1 MVESGPLQLQCVN
14 QVMSVNVKDS
24 TSEVL
29 NIKLQSDSPKE
40 LVAVGQIKLASLQ
53 FVANRVEN
61 VPLVNKTGQ

>member
-1 MVESGPLQLQCVN
+1 
-14 QVMSVNVKDS
+14 MSVKDS

>member
-1 MVESGPLQLQCVN
+1 MVESGPLQLQCVSY
-14 QVMSVNVKDS
+14 VMSVNVKDS

>member
-1 MVESGPLQLQCVN
+1 MVESGPLQLQCVS
-14 QVMSVNVKDS
+14 QVMLVNVKDS